1 MKRREFVN
9 KSFKAGVL
17 TAASLSFGKIP
28 NLLALNP
35 KDFDLVAIKG
45 GEPDLMFDKAI
56 NSIGGIKSFVKKGN
70 TVVVKPNIGWDVNPE
85 RAANTNPVL
94 VKRIIEHCFEAG
106 AKDVYVFDH
115 TCDDWNS
122 CYSNSGVERAVKDAG
137 GKIVPGNSER
147 YYHEVAVSGGKRL
160 RKAKVHE
167 LILESDVFI
176 NVPIL
181 KSHSSADLTIS
192 MKNLMGIVW
201 DRRYWH
207 RNDLH
212 QCIADFISFRK
223 PDLNVIDAY
232 HVMKKNGTRDCLIS
246 WQIRVRAQKADL
258 EHSSDPETPEVEVK
272 QNSVVRT
279 PRDIE
284 SPGTELDLRGQQV
297 DEALENLGYFLD
309 KAFLA
314 GLPWA
319 RIIHGIGTGRIVQR
333 TGE

>member
-1 MKRREFVN
+1 MKRREFINTSV
-9 KSFKAGVL
+9 KAGVL
-17 TAASLSFGKIP
+17 TTASLAFGKIP
-28 NLLALNP
+28 NLLARTP
-35 KDFDLVAIKG
+35 QEFDLVAIKG
-45 GEPDLMFDKAI
+45 GEPDFMFDKAI
-56 NSIGGIKSFVKKGN
+56 NSIGGMKSFVKKGN
-70 TVVVKPNIGWDVNPE
+70 TVVVKPNIGWDVIPE

-94 VKRIIEHCFEAG
+94 VKRIIEHCLEAG

-147 YYHEVAVSGGKRL
+147 YFQEVSVTEGKRL
-160 RKAKVHE
+160 KNAKVHE

-181 KSHSSADLTIS
+181 KSHSSADLTMS

-212 QCIADFISFRK
+212 QCIADFTSFRK

-232 HVMKKNGTRDCLIS
+232 YVMKKNGPRGVS
-246 WQIRVRAQKADL
+246 KADVVTMKSQII
-258 EHSSDPETPEVEVK
+258 SSDIVAADAAAAKLFGLKPK
-272 QNSVVRT
+272 
-279 PRDIE
+279 DIDYLE
-284 SPGTELDLRGQQV
+284 IANKMKLGEIDLNK
-297 DEALENLGYFLD
+297 LNIN
-309 KAFLA
+309 
-314 GLPWA
+314 
-319 RIIHGIGTGRIVQR
+319 RIIL
-333 TGE
+333 

>member
-106 AKDVYVFDH
+106 AKDVYLFDH

-232 HVMKKNGTRDCLIS
+232 YVMKKNGPRGVS
-246 WQIRVRAQKADL
+246 KADVVTMKSQII
-258 EHSSDPETPEVEVK
+258 SSDIIAADAAATKLFGLEP
-272 QNSVVRT
+272 QNI
-279 PRDIE
+279 DYMKIAYDMKLGE
-284 SPGTELDLRGQQV
+284 I
-297 DEALENLGYFLD
+297 NLNKLNIN
-309 KAFLA
+309 
-314 GLPWA
+314 
-319 RIIHGIGTGRIVQR
+319 RIILYM
-333 TGE
+333 